1 MFIDDF
7 IWLPTIV
14 EKLIDKHGV
23 SPEEV
28 EQLFFRKPHFK
39 FVESG
44 LRSGEDVYAATG
56 QTDGGRYLIAFFIW
70 KDKNTA
76 LIISAREMDKQERRQ
91 YGRK

>member
-44 LRSGEDVYAATG
+44 LRSGEDV
-56 QTDGGRYLIAFFIW
+56 
-70 KDKNTA
+70 
-76 LIISAREMDKQERRQ
+76 
-91 YGRK
+91 